1 MEDFLC
7 ALGWA
12 LNNTILNCLSV
23 HLHMEFFFF
32 LPVVNT
38 AVLYHPRGWVSN
50 KYTEGLCKLYVDFQ
64 LCEGSVPLT
73 LPALFRG
80 QQYLHFLLGEFI
92 AFIRFLMDGFV
103 PHLDLLDFYC
113 PGYCFPSAHDSLLI
127 RLKYTHTH
135 IYHRNIT
142 QKKNGAKKMRKE
154 HEI

>member
-1 MEDFLC
+1 MSIYT
-7 ALGWA
+7 W
-12 LNNTILNCLSV
+12 N
-23 HLHMEFFFF
+23 FFFSSCSEYCSTT
-32 LPVVNT
+32 PSM
-38 AVLYHPRGWVSN
+38 WVGSAN

-64 LCEGSVPLT
+64 PCEGSVSLT

-92 AFIRFLMDGFV
+92 AFIRFLMGGFV

-127 RLKYTHTH
+127 RLKYTDTHTH
-135 IYHRNIT
+135 HRNIT
-142 QKKNGAKKMRKE
+142 QKKNGVKKNGAKKMRKE